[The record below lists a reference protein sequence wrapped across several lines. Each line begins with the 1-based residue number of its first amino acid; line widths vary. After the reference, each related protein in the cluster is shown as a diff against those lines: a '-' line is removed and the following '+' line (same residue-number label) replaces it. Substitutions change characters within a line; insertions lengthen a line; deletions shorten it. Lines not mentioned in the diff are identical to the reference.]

1 MALRPKVEEALNQQI
16 KAEFSAQHTYLSMAA
31 YFYAQDMTG
40 FARWLRHH
48 ADEEEFHA
56 MKIYDFIHDRGG
68 QAKLLGVDAPKTE
81 WNSPL
86 EALQDALKHEK
97 HVTDLINKLVELA
110 EKEKDHASFSFLQW
124 YVDEQ
129 VEEEAIV
136 QAVIADLER
145 VGDFKPMLVM
155 LDRELGRQV
164 VGGGETGESDE
175 S

>member
-1 MALRPKVEEALNQQI
+1 VLKARVEEALNKQI
-16 KAEFSAQHTYLSMAA
+16 KAELTAQHTYLSMAS
-31 YFYAQDMTG
+31 YFYDQDMTG

-68 QAKLLGVDAPKTE
+68 RAKLLGVDAAKTD
-81 WNSPL
+81 WSSPL
-86 EALQDALKHEK
+86 EVLQDALKHEQ

-110 EKEKDHASFSFLQW
+110 SAENDHATFSFLQW

-136 QAVIADLER
+136 QAIIHDLER
-145 VGDFKPMLVM
+145 IGDFKPMLVT

-164 VGGGETGESDE
+164 NEGAGEEEEVES
-175 S
+175 